1 MAVLRTRIVPMDAPR
16 HRNKV
21 SRASSSARRQLL
33 VSSAM
38 VVPLAPMANNPP
50 VPQDRLRQDNVLM
63 AGRPRPVADVLLPGL
78 LHARLPKN

>member
-38 VVPLAPMANNPP
+38 VVPLVPMANPP

>member
-38 VVPLAPMANNPP
+38 VVPLAPMANPP
-50 VPQDRLRQDNVLM
+50 VPQDRLRQGNVLM

-78 LHARLPKN
+78 LHARPPKN

>member
-38 VVPLAPMANNPP
+38 VVPLAPMANPP
-50 VPQDRLRQDNVLM
+50 VPQDRLRQGNVLM